1 MNHYQEKKEALYQCM
16 EELVKQDLC
25 IAFSGGVD
33 SSLLIKLAKLCADRQ
48 QTGTRIYAVTFDT
61 MLHPACDL
69 EPVAGHIFC
78 RSHMQA
84 AAEDAVAFSFAE
96 IGGCGKVRDGDLF
109 GKMFVHID
117 HHRLYLIPGAAGRS
131 GRFLKYRRCALTAE
145 TIFPRE
151 DPSD

>member
-1 MNHYQEKKEALYQCM
+1 MAERFPEITAAAKPAGMSYGGDRLPALR
-16 EELVKQDLC
+16 K
-25 IAFSGGVD
+25 
-33 SSLLIKLAKLCADRQ
+33 
-48 QTGTRIYAVTFDT
+48 
-61 MLHPACDL
+61 HPACDL

-117 HHRLYLIPGAAGRS
+117 HHRLYLVLRAADGGGRL
-131 GRFLKYRRCALTAE
+131 LKYRRDEL
-145 TIFPRE
+145 
-151 DPSD
+151 